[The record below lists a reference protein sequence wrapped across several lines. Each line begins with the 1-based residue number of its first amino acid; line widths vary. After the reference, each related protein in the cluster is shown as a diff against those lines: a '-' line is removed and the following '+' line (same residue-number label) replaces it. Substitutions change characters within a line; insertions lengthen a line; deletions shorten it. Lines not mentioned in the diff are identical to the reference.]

1 MKFNID
7 KTICINLE
15 VVNDQQLLAIALT
28 HNFNFKDLIKLK
40 NDKIS
45 KIWFEIKSEDEF
57 VTLAIFSNNSL
68 TFLYE
73 NGKSYS
79 DDDSLIYYGGLTKKE
94 YIKFMNIIPI
104 KTPKMPKHPMAL
116 ISYER
121 YLKEGKYDIETKSM
135 NNVLENKNVD
145 KRIKVINLDN

>member
-28 HNFNFKDLIKLK
+28 YNFNFKDLIKLK

-45 KIWFEIKSEDEF
+45 KIWFEIKSEDDF
-57 VTLAIFSNNSL
+57 SILAIFSNSSL

-104 KTPKMPKHPMAL
+104 KTPKMPKHLMAL
-116 ISYER
+116 ISYEN
-121 YLKEGKYDIETKSM
+121 YLKEGIYDIETKSM
-135 NNVLENKNVD
+135 NNTLESKNID

>member
-28 HNFNFKDLIKLK
+28 YNFNFKDLIKLK
-40 NDKIS
+40 IDKIS
-45 KIWFEIKSEDEF
+45 KIWFEIKSEDDF
-57 VTLAIFSNNSL
+57 TTLAIFSNNSL

-104 KTPKMPKHPMAL
+104 KTPTMPKHSMAI
-116 ISYER
+116 ISYEK
-121 YLKEGKYDIETKSM
+121 YLKEGKYDIDTKSM
-135 NNVLENKNVD
+135 NNALENKNVD

>member
-1 MKFNID
+1 MI
-7 KTICINLE
+7 
-15 VVNDQQLLAIALT
+15 
-28 HNFNFKDLIKLK
+28 
-40 NDKIS
+40 
-45 KIWFEIKSEDEF
+45 EIKSEDEF
-57 VTLAIFSNNSL
+57 AILAIISNNSL

-104 KTPKMPKHPMAL
+104 KTPTMPKHPMAI
-116 ISYER
+116 ISYEK

>member
-7 KTICINLE
+7 KTICINLD

-28 HNFNFKDLIKLK
+28 YNFNFKDLIKLK

-45 KIWFEIKSEDEF
+45 KIWFEIKSENDF
-57 VTLAIFSNNSL
+57 VIIAIFSKNSL
-68 TFLYE
+68 TFLYQ

-94 YIKFMNIIPI
+94 YIKFMNIIPV
-104 KTPKMPKHPMAL
+104 KVPKMPKHPMAL
-116 ISYER
+116 ISYEN
-121 YLKEGKYDIETKSM
+121 YLKEGLYDIDTKSM
-135 NNVLENKNVD
+135 NDALETKNVD